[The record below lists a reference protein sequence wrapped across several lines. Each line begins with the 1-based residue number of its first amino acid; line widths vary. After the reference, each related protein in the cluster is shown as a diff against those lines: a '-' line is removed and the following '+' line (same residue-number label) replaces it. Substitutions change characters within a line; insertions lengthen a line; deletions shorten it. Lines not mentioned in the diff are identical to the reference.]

1 MHRPAVKRSVF
12 VVIYSLSLICLFVT
26 PWTVTHQT
34 PLSMGFSRQEYWS
47 ELLFPS
53 PGDLP
58 DSGTEPKSPA
68 LQEDSIQTEPPG
80 KSFLSVENLYLKNN
94 REGTAIMIGKYNHYW
109 NVQTTI
115 PLCSFHMLAR

>member
-1 MHRPAVKRSVF
+1 
-12 VVIYSLSLICLFVT
+12 
-26 PWTVTHQT
+26 
-34 PLSMGFSRQEYWS
+34 MGFPKQAYWS

-94 REGTAIMIGKYNHYW
+94 REGTAIMIGIILHYN
-109 NVQTTI
+109 
-115 PLCSFHMLAR
+115 L